1 MNSQLNY
8 SIHLF
13 ERGTKELLS
22 ISPSAILSTTFPS
35 SYYHSEVEE
44 PSLAPG
50 QYEGEQD
57 QHHIIC
63 DRLTMPLVLEH
74 LEVESKKSG
83 QGHIICIK
91 AFLDLYQLTLAI
103 RNTTVQVVVTVMA
116 HLERRLNCMHWDK
129 DYQYKTCRQC
139 RIIIDFDGMK
149 YSPV

>member
-1 MNSQLNY
+1 M
-8 SIHLF
+8 
-13 ERGTKELLS
+13 S
-22 ISPSAILSTTFPS
+22 ISPSAILSTRFPS

-50 QYEGEQD
+50 QYEGEQH

-74 LEVESKKSG
+74 LEVESKTSG

-91 AFLDLYQLTLAI
+91 AFLDLCQFTLAI

-116 HLERRLNCMHWDK
+116 HLERRLNSAKCN
-129 DYQYKTCRQC
+129 
-139 RIIIDFDGMK
+139 DF
-149 YSPV
+149 SEQRLST

>member
-1 MNSQLNY
+1 M
-8 SIHLF
+8 
-13 ERGTKELLS
+13 S
-22 ISPSAILSTTFPS
+22 ISPSAILSTRFPS

-50 QYEGEQD
+50 QYEGEQH

-74 LEVESKKSG
+74 LQVKSKTSG

-91 AFLDLYQLTLAI
+91 AFLDLCQFTLAI

-116 HLERRLNCMHWDK
+116 HLERRLNCMHWNK
-129 DYQYKTCRQC
+129 DYQYKTYCHC
-139 RIIIDFDGMK
+139 RINHRLCWYEILTSVK
-149 YSPV
+149 YQACHI